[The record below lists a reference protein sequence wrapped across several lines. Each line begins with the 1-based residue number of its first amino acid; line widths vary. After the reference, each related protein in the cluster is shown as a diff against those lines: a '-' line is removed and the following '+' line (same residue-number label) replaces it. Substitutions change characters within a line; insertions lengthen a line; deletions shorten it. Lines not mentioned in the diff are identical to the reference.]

1 MRRRCKRP
9 NKFNNL
15 HKIFHILSSSYERK
29 NIYCYVNVNVY
40 VYEVLSVQTIED
52 STKNIHI
59 VMNILKKLI
68 KSKIIIHL
76 FN

>member
-1 MRRRCKRP
+1 MRRRCKQP
-9 NKFNNL
+9 NKFINL
-15 HKIFHILSSSYERK
+15 HKIFHILSRSYEQK

-59 VMNILKKLI
+59 VINTLKKLI
-68 KSKIIIHL
+68 I
-76 FN
+76 